1 MRNIFILLMC
11 LPFVS
16 LAQSPGSDESKKGA
30 RLKLDSIRERVL
42 KGETFSSLA
51 SKYSEDP
58 GSSANGGTYRKIVRG
73 TMVDEFEQVAF
84 RLKPM
89 EVSEVF
95 ETQYGFHFIQLLTR
109 TGDELDLRHILII
122 PK

>member
-1 MRNIFILLMC
+1 MKNIFLLFIC
-11 LPFVS
+11 LPFLN
-16 LAQSPGSDESKKGA
+16 LAQSPGSDEAKKNA
-30 RLKLDSIRERVL
+30 KMKLDSIRERVL
-42 KGETFSSLA
+42 KGEAFSSLA

-58 GSSANGGTYRKIVRG
+58 GSSTNGGIYRKIVRG

-109 TGDELDLRHILII
+109 KGDELDLRHILII